1 MLSRRHIFALCKDC
15 AHARKRVNCSRVVE
29 YYLAALFTRFVHIIG
44 EERGRILDM
53 CEHCDVLR
61 EVLTELAGEKVA
73 AVIMR
78 RTAAR
83 LHGCGSE
90 QVSHDFLVVTA

>member
-1 MLSRRHIFALCKDC
+1 
-15 AHARKRVNCSRVVE
+15 
-29 YYLAALFTRFVHIIG
+29 
-44 EERGRILDM
+44 M
-53 CEHCDVLR
+53 CEHCDALT

-78 RTAAR
+78 RTEAR
-83 LHGCGSE
+83 LHGRGSE